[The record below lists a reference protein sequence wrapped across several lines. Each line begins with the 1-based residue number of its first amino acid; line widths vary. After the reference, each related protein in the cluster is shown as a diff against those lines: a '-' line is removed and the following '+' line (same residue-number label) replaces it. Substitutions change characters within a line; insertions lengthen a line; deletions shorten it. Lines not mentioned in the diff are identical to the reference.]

1 MSDLELGKA
10 EKKCSQCGTLHFT
23 ELDTCYLRKGRLET
37 AIKIRGA
44 PKLVKKNRKTT
55 GLGFPIG
62 PIEKLAIEIE
72 EIALGV
78 HSRDTLLTTLELVSK
93 AKKIQQLAS
102 RRGDQRTVGQVA
114 ALVCQ
119 SCDLRMVEDSVTGKY
134 RIFRCT
140 GCGNKVGTLRP

>member
-10 EKKCSQCGTLHFT
+10 EKKCSQCGTLHST
-23 ELDTCYLRKGRLET
+23 ELDTCYLCKGRLET
-37 AIKIRGA
+37 TIKRRGA
-44 PKLVKKNRKTT
+44 PKLVKKKLKTA

-102 RRGDQRTVGQVA
+102 RRGDQRIVGQVA
-114 ALVCQ
+114 AIVCQ
-119 SCDLRMVEDSVTGKY
+119 GCDLRMVEDSVTGKY

-140 GCGNKVGTLRP
+140 GCGIKVGTLKP